1 MDPHSRTVAAHLG
14 GQYKSPI
21 IAADARGCLPR
32 RDWVVWPFTLR
43 WSHHVEE
50 SRESEFLPHDG
61 PLREDVSR
69 LGAMVGRMLA
79 EQGGSALFGRVEQV
93 RIAAIRRRGEGASVD
108 ELASSLAGLDAA
120 DAEALARA
128 FATYFQAVNTA
139 ERVHRI
145 RRRRDYQRDGS
156 APQPESLLDVLGR
169 LKAQG
174 VGADEL
180 LGWLDQLWIEPV
192 FTAHPTEAVRRSL
205 LEKEQAVVRSLVD
218 GFDQNRTP
226 QERKEDDDRIFMAL
240 SSGWQTAEASP
251 VRPTVQDEHHHVGFY
266 LVNPIYRIVPALYES
281 LASALQEVY
290 GVAVLLPSLLG
301 FATWVGGDMDGNP
314 NVGAETIAAS
324 LATQRAH
331 VIEHYVAD
339 VATLARL
346 LSQTEGRVA
355 VDARLQQRLDDYRVR
370 FPAAAQK
377 VRPRHA
383 DMPYRSLLTL
393 IGGRLEATQDDNHV
407 EGYTSVA
414 ELLEDLQL
422 IARSLVN
429 NHGLHAG
436 AYAVQRLI
444 RRVRTFG
451 LHLARLDVRQDSRVH
466 DDALAALLE
475 DPQWNG
481 RAAEERVTRLQP
493 YASGEQAFGG
503 STDANAVSTRA
514 VFDALHVARG
524 RYGAGAIGLYII
536 SMARSAADVLAVLAL
551 ARYGGFVDASPELPP
566 LPSGERAGVRGHA
579 GDAVVSEQAS
589 IDSSA
594 STRPSPQ
601 SSPQGGEEA
610 KARSVVP
617 LNIAPLF
624 ETVDDLKN
632 APATLRALLDDS
644 VYRQHLAAR
653 GNQQW
658 VMLGYSDSGKDGG
671 TLASRWGLQRAQV
684 ELLEVANAAGIK
696 LAFFHGRGGSA
707 SRGGARITPA
717 LMSSPRGA
725 VAGVLRVTEQ
735 GEVIHRKYGIRALAL
750 RNLEQTVGAVLR
762 ASLRPRETEPRE
774 ELWREQMSWLS
785 TNSRQA
791 YRAFVDRENFVDY
804 FRHATPIDVIERMT
818 LGSRPASRRSM
829 RGVQDL
835 RAIPWVFAWTQCRS
849 IITGWYGLGAA
860 LEQGVAEFGEAAL
873 AEMAR
878 DWPFFSNLLDDVE
891 MVLAKCDLDIAEA
904 FSKLSGPLHEEFF
917 GLIRAEFGRTRHWL
931 LKLKGSDALLH
942 GDPRLAAS
950 IRLRNPYVDP
960 MSLLQVDLLQRW
972 RDGDGKDDTLLQALV
987 ACVNGVSQGL
997 QNTG

>member
-1 MDPHSRTVAAHLG
+1 M
-14 GQYKSPI
+14 
-21 IAADARGCLPR
+21 
-32 RDWVVWPFTLR
+32 
-43 WSHHVEE
+43 EE
-50 SRESEFLPHDG
+50 NREAEFLPPDG

-79 EQGGSALFGRVEQV
+79 EQGGEAFFERVEQV
-93 RIAAIRRRGEGASVD
+93 RTESIRRRREGASVAD
-108 ELASSLAGLDAA
+108 LAGSLAGLEASSA
-120 DAEALARA
+120 GALARA

-139 ERVHRI
+139 EQVHRI
-145 RRRRDYQRDGS
+145 RRRRDYQREGS

-169 LKAQG
+169 LKAEG

-180 LGWLDQLWIEPV
+180 LGWLDRLWIEPV

-205 LEKEQAVVRSLVD
+205 LEKEQAIVRSLID
-218 GFDQNRTP
+218 GFDQHRTP
-226 QERKEDDDRIFMAL
+226 QERKEDDDRIYMAL

-266 LVNPIYRIVPALYES
+266 LANPIYRIVPALYES
-281 LASALQEVY
+281 LAEALQTVY
-290 GVAVLLPSLLG
+290 GVAAKLPQLLG

-314 NVGAETIAAS
+314 NVGADTIAAS
-324 LATQRAH
+324 LSTQRTH

-339 VATLARL
+339 VASLARL

-355 VDARLQQRLDDYRVR
+355 IDARLQQRLDDYRAR
-370 FPAAAQK
+370 FPVAARK

-383 DMPYRSLLTL
+383 DMPYRSLLTV
-393 IGGRLEATQDDNHV
+393 IGSRLEATLEDSHP
-407 EGYTSVA
+407 EGYATA
-414 ELLEDLQL
+414 AQLLDDLQL
-422 IARSLVN
+422 IATSLVD
-429 NHGLHAG
+429 HCGLHAG

-466 DDALAALLE
+466 DDALAALL
-475 DPQWNG
+475 DNPAWPQL
-481 RAAEERVTRLQP
+481 ATDERTGQLRD
-493 YASGEQAFGG
+493 YASGRSLFPISHAEVVT
-503 STDANAVSTRA
+503 SLYD
-514 VFDALHVARG
+514 VFATLGDSRR
-524 RYGAGAIGLYII
+524 RYGKEAVGLYII

-551 ARYGGFVDASPELPP
+551 ARYGGLVEN
-566 LPSGERAGVRGHA
+566 
-579 GDAVVSEQAS
+579 
-589 IDSSA
+589 DS
-594 STRPSPQ
+594 
-601 SSPQGGEEA
+601 
-610 KARSVVP
+610 VP

-632 APATLRALLDDS
+632 APATLRALLDDP

-653 GNQQW
+653 DNQQW

-684 ELLEVANAAGIK
+684 ELLEVANAAGIH

-707 SRGGARITPA
+707 SRGGARIAPA

-774 ELWREQMSWLS
+774 ERWREQMNALS
-785 TNSRQA
+785 TSSRQT
-791 YRAFVDRENFVDY
+791 YRAFVEREHFVDY
-804 FRHATPIDVIERMT
+804 FRSATPIDVIERMT

-829 RGVQDL
+829 RGVHDL

-849 IITGWYGLGAA
+849 ILPGWYGLGSA
-860 LEQGVAEFGEAAL
+860 LEQGVQQFGEETL

-878 DWPFFSNLLDDVE
+878 DWPFFSNMLDDVE

-904 FSKLSGPLHEEFF
+904 FSKLSGPLHDEFF
-917 GLIRAEFGRTRHWL
+917 DLVRDEFARTRHWL
-931 LKLKGSDALLH
+931 LRLKGLDALLQ
-942 GDPRLAAS
+942 GDPRLDAS

-972 RDGDGKDDTLLQALV
+972 RATECTDDALLQALV

>member
-1 MDPHSRTVAAHLG
+1 
-14 GQYKSPI
+14 
-21 IAADARGCLPR
+21 
-32 RDWVVWPFTLR
+32 
-43 WSHHVEE
+43 VEDN
-50 SRESEFLPHDG
+50 RESEFLSHDG

-79 EQGGSALFGRVEQV
+79 EQGGTAFFERVEQV
-93 RIAAIRRRGEGASVD
+93 RIAAIRRRREGASVN
-108 ELASSLAGLDAA
+108 ELAGSLAGLEAEA
-120 DAEALARA
+120 AEALARA

-139 ERVHRI
+139 EQVHRI
-145 RRRRDYQRDGS
+145 RRRRDYQREGS

-169 LKAQG
+169 LKEQG

-180 LGWLDQLWIEPV
+180 IGWLDRLWIEPV

-205 LEKEQAVVRSLVD
+205 LEKEQAIVRSLID
-218 GFDQNRTP
+218 GFDRDRTP
-226 QERKEDDDRIFMAL
+226 QERKEDDDRIYMAL
-240 SSGWQTAEASP
+240 SSGWQTAEASAI
-251 VRPTVQDEHHHVGFY
+251 RPTVQDEHHHVGFY
-266 LVNPIYRIVPALYES
+266 LANPIYRIVPALYES
-281 LASALQEVY
+281 LAESLQSVY
-290 GVAVLLPSLLG
+290 GVAAKLPQLLG

-314 NVGAETIAAS
+314 NVGAATIAAS
-324 LATQRAH
+324 LATQRTH

-339 VATLARL
+339 VSGLARL
-346 LSQTEGRVA
+346 LSQTDGRVP
-355 VDARLQQRLDDYRVR
+355 VDPSLQQRLDDYRAR
-370 FPAAAQK
+370 FPVAAQK

-393 IGGRLEATQDDNHV
+393 IGARLEATHTDDHP
-407 EGYTSVA
+407 EGYTSAA
-414 ELLEDLQL
+414 ELLDDLRL
-422 IARSLVN
+422 IVSSLIN
-429 NHGLHAG
+429 HHGLHAG

-466 DDALAALLE
+466 DDALAALL
-475 DPQWNG
+475 DDAAWPQ
-481 RAAEERVTRLQP
+481 RAPDERTRQLRD
-493 YASGEQAFGG
+493 YASGKARFPISHAGVVMALYDVFATLG
-503 STDANAVSTRA
+503 DAR
-514 VFDALHVARG
+514 R
-524 RYGAGAIGLYII
+524 RYGTEAVGLYII

-551 ARYGGFVDASPELPP
+551 ARYGGMIENDC
-566 LPSGERAGVRGHA
+566 
-579 GDAVVSEQAS
+579 
-589 IDSSA
+589 
-594 STRPSPQ
+594 
-601 SSPQGGEEA
+601 
-610 KARSVVP
+610 VP

-624 ETVDDLKN
+624 ETVDDLKG
-632 APATLRALLDDS
+632 APETLRALLDDP
-644 VYRQHLAAR
+644 VYRRHLAAR
-653 GNQQW
+653 NNQQW

-684 ELLEVANAAGIK
+684 ELLEVAHEAGIQ

-762 ASLRPRETEPRE
+762 ASLRPRETESRE
-774 ELWREQMSWLS
+774 ERWREQMNQLS
-785 TNSRQA
+785 VSSRQA
-791 YRAFVDRENFVDY
+791 YRAFVDREHFVDY
-804 FRHATPIDVIERMT
+804 FRNATPIDVIERMT

-849 IITGWYGLGAA
+849 IITGWYGLGTA
-860 LEQGVAEFGEAAL
+860 LEQGAAEFGETAL
-873 AEMAR
+873 VEMAR

-891 MVLAKCDLDIAEA
+891 MVLAKCDLGIAEA
-904 FSKLSGPLHEEFF
+904 FSKLSGPLHDEFF
-917 GLIRAEFGRTRHWL
+917 GLIRNEFERTRHWL
-931 LKLKGSDALLH
+931 LRLKGSNALLQ
-942 GDPRLAAS
+942 GEPRLAAS

-972 RDGDGKDDTLLQALV
+972 RASDGRDDALLQALV

>member
-1 MDPHSRTVAAHLG
+1 M
-14 GQYKSPI
+14 
-21 IAADARGCLPR
+21 
-32 RDWVVWPFTLR
+32 
-43 WSHHVEE
+43 EE
-50 SRESEFLPHDG
+50 SRESEFLSHDG

-79 EQGGSALFGRVEQV
+79 EQGGEAFFDRVEQV
-93 RIAAIRRRGEGASVD
+93 RTAAIRRRREGASVD
-108 ELASSLAGLDAA
+108 ELADSLAGLGAE

-145 RRRRDYQRDGS
+145 RRRRDYQREGS

-180 LGWLDQLWIEPV
+180 LGWLDRMWIEPV

-205 LEKEQAVVRSLVD
+205 LEKEQAIVRSLID
-218 GFDQNRTP
+218 GFDQHRTP
-226 QERKEDDDRIFMAL
+226 QERKEDGDRIYMAL

-266 LVNPIYRIVPALYES
+266 LANPIYRIVPALYES
-281 LASALQEVY
+281 LAEALQTVY
-290 GVAVLLPSLLG
+290 GVAAKLPQLLG

-314 NVGAETIAAS
+314 NVGADTIAAS
-324 LATQRAH
+324 LATQRTH
-331 VIEHYVAD
+331 VIEHYVSD
-339 VATLARL
+339 VASLARL

-355 VDARLQQRLDDYRVR
+355 IDARLQQRLDDYRTR
-370 FPAAAQK
+370 FPVAAKK

-383 DMPYRSLLTL
+383 DMPYRSLLTV
-393 IGGRLEATQDDNHV
+393 IGARLEATLEDSHP
-407 EGYTSVA
+407 EGYTTA
-414 ELLEDLQL
+414 TELLDDLQL
-422 IARSLVN
+422 IAGSLIDH
-429 NHGLHAG
+429 HGLHAG

-466 DDALAALLE
+466 DDALAALL
-475 DPQWNG
+475 DNATWPQLAPG
-481 RAAEERVTRLQP
+481 ERTHQLRD
-493 YASGEQAFGG
+493 YASGNARFPISHADVVTSLYDVFATLG
-503 STDANAVSTRA
+503 DAR
-514 VFDALHVARG
+514 R
-524 RYGAGAIGLYII
+524 RYGREAVGLYII

-551 ARYGGFVDASPELPP
+551 ARYGGLVEN
-566 LPSGERAGVRGHA
+566 
-579 GDAVVSEQAS
+579 
-589 IDSSA
+589 DS
-594 STRPSPQ
+594 
-601 SSPQGGEEA
+601 
-610 KARSVVP
+610 VP

-632 APATLRALLDDS
+632 APATLLALLVDP

-653 GNQQW
+653 NNQQW

-684 ELLEVANAAGIK
+684 ELLEVANEAGIQ

-762 ASLRPRETEPRE
+762 ASLRPREIEPRE
-774 ELWREQMSWLS
+774 EYWRELMDQLS
-785 TNSRQA
+785 ASSRRA
-791 YRAFVDRENFVDY
+791 YREFVDREHFVEY

-849 IITGWYGLGAA
+849 IITGWYGLGTA
-860 LEQGVAEFGEAAL
+860 LERGVAEFGEAAL
-873 AEMAR
+873 VEMAH

-904 FSKLSGPLHEEFF
+904 FSKLSGSLHDEFF
-917 GLIRAEFGRTRHWL
+917 GLISSEFERTRHWL
-931 LKLKGSDALLH
+931 LQLKKSSALLQ
-942 GDPRLAAS
+942 GDPRLASS

-960 MSLLQVDLLQRW
+960 MSLMQVDLLQRW
-972 RDGDGKDDTLLQALV
+972 RAGDGADDALLQALV

>member
-1 MDPHSRTVAAHLG
+1 
-14 GQYKSPI
+14 
-21 IAADARGCLPR
+21 
-32 RDWVVWPFTLR
+32 
-43 WSHHVEE
+43 
-50 SRESEFLPHDG
+50 
-61 PLREDVSR
+61 
-69 LGAMVGRMLA
+69 
-79 EQGGSALFGRVEQV
+79 
-93 RIAAIRRRGEGASVD
+93 
-108 ELASSLAGLDAA
+108 
-120 DAEALARA
+120 
-128 FATYFQAVNTA
+128 
-139 ERVHRI
+139 
-145 RRRRDYQRDGS
+145 
-156 APQPESLLDVLGR
+156 
-169 LKAQG
+169 
-174 VGADEL
+174 
-180 LGWLDQLWIEPV
+180 
-192 FTAHPTEAVRRSL
+192 
-205 LEKEQAVVRSLVD
+205 
-218 GFDQNRTP
+218 
-226 QERKEDDDRIFMAL
+226 
-240 SSGWQTAEASP
+240 
-251 VRPTVQDEHHHVGFY
+251 
-266 LVNPIYRIVPALYES
+266 
-281 LASALQEVY
+281 
-290 GVAVLLPSLLG
+290 
-301 FATWVGGDMDGNP
+301 MDGNP

-346 LSQTEGRVA
+346 LSQTEGRVT
-355 VDARLQQRLDDYRVR
+355 VDSRLQQRLDDYRVR
-370 FPAAAQK
+370 FPAAAKK

-414 ELLEDLQL
+414 ELLDDLQL
-422 IARSLVN
+422 IARSLVDH
-429 NHGLHAG
+429 HGLHAG

-466 DDALAALLE
+466 DDALAALL
-475 DPQWNG
+475 DDAAWNAHPADE
-481 RAAEERVTRLQP
+481 RAQRLQP
-493 YASGEQAFGG
+493 YASGEQVFAG

-551 ARYGGFVDASPELPP
+551 ARYGGFVDTSPQLPP
-566 LPSGERAGVRGHA
+566 RPVGERGRACDKA
-579 GDAVVSEQAS
+579 ISERAS
-589 IDSSA
+589 VDSSA

-601 SSPQGGEEA
+601 SSPHGGEEDHA
-610 KARSVVP
+610 KGVVP

-632 APATLRALLDDS
+632 APATLRALLDDP

-653 GNQQW
+653 GDQQW

-684 ELLEVANAAGIK
+684 ELLEVANAAGIR

-762 ASLRPRETEPRE
+762 ASLRPRESEPRE
-774 ELWREQMSWLS
+774 ERWREQMDWLS

-791 YRAFVDRENFVDY
+791 YRAFVDREHFVDY

-849 IITGWYGLGAA
+849 IITGWYGLGTA
-860 LEQGVAEFGEAAL
+860 LEKGIAEFGEAAL

-917 GLIRAEFGRTRHWL
+917 GLIRSEFERTQRAL
-931 LKLKGSDALLH
+931 LKLKGGKALLQ

-972 RDGDGKDDTLLQALV
+972 RDGDGKDDALLQALV